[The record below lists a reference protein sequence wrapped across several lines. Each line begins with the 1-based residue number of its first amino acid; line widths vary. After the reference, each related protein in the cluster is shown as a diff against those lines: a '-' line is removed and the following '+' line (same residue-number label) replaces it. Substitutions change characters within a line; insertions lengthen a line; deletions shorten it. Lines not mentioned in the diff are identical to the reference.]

1 MTLESMIIPQRERLH
16 GGTPDGDP
24 VPAITALYTGVLGL
38 MSIAVALP
46 AGKMRTEKGISVG
59 DGGDIDLTLAMRRH
73 ANFVE
78 FVPLTLILIGLLEM
92 NGVPNLAIHAFGALL
107 VVFRICHAVGFKADS
122 LSNPLRGIGAGG
134 STRVV
139 VVTSVWAIVTYL

>member
-1 MTLESMIIPQRERLH
+1 M
-16 GGTPDGDP
+16 
-24 VPAITALYTGVLGL
+24 PAVTILYAGLLGL
-38 MSIAVALP
+38 MWIAVAFP

-78 FVPLTLILIGLLEM
+78 VVPLALILIALLEL
-92 NGVPNLAIHAFGALL
+92 NGVSKLAIHGFGASL
-107 VVFRICHAVGFKADS
+107 VVFRICHAIGLKADT

-134 STRVV
+134 STLILVA
-139 VVTSVWAIVTYL
+139 TSIWAIVTYF